1 MKTLIELYDEC
12 PIENVLGTEQFMAS
26 HTVFICPPE
35 ISDDKA
41 KKAALEHY
49 FEQRGC
55 NVRLTFVPVSLF
67 DANSVARELERILS
81 TYEDCCLDISGGTDA
96 ALFAAG
102 AVSGDTPV
110 ITYSWKKNTFYAIHN
125 APFEKA
131 QSCRIKLDVSSC
143 FLMAGG
149 ILQPGRTDNAALKDR
164 LDMVDTLFGIY
175 SQFRKIW
182 NRQISY
188 LQKIS
193 SASDTSLRASGP
205 RTLKADARRVT
216 VDDDLLKALSRAG
229 FIQNLSLQPEN
240 VSFRFL
246 DDVTRFWLRDM
257 GCALELHVYRA
268 CLLSGVFHDVVLS
281 AVVHWNPDEAH
292 RDIVSNEI
300 DVMAVRDVFPVFI
313 SCKTCEIRT
322 EALNELAILRDRF
335 GGKGSRAIIVT
346 TESPSDNS
354 RPMHNRAYELGIEV
368 IEWQDLPLDR
378 LIHRLKKARFYDP
391 AFSADGETS
400 GR

>member
-1 MKTLIELYDEC
+1 MKTLIELYDES
-12 PIENVLGTEQFMAS
+12 PIENVLGTEQFGAS

-35 ISDDKA
+35 VAQDKSR
-41 KKAALEHY
+41 KAILEQY
-49 FEQRGC
+49 FQKRGC
-55 NVRLTFVPVSLF
+55 EVKITFIPVSLF
-67 DANSVARELERILS
+67 DANSVSRELGRVLE

-96 ALFAAG
+96 ALYAAG

-110 ITYSWKKNTFYAIHN
+110 ITYSWRKNTFYAIHN

-131 QSCRIKLDVSSC
+131 LPCQIRLDVESC

-149 ILQPGRTDNAALKDR
+149 ILQPGRTDNHGLKERMGQIEALFEVFSEYR
-164 LDMVDTLFGIY
+164 
-175 SQFRKIW
+175 SIW

-193 SASDTSLRASGP
+193 SAQDDQLQAVGP
-205 RTLKADARRVT
+205 RSLKADNRHVT
-216 VDDDLLKALSRAG
+216 VDEDLLKSLLQAG
-229 FIQNLSLQPEN
+229 LIRNLSLSKEEI
-240 VSFRFL
+240 SFRFL
-246 DDVTRFWLRDM
+246 DDTTRFWLRDM

-268 CLLSGVFHDVVLS
+268 CVLSGLFQDVILS
-281 AVVHWNPDEAH
+281 AVVHWNPDTAH

-335 GGKGSRAIIVT
+335 GGKGSRAIIVSSET
-346 TESPSDNS
+346 NSPHS
-354 RPMHNRAYELGIEV
+354 RPMQNRAMELGIEV
-368 IEWQDLPLDR
+368 IEWEDLPLER
-378 LIHRLKKARFYDP
+378 LIQRLKKK
-391 AFSADGETS
+391 
-400 GR
+400 